1 MAKKTTARVKS
12 AEEIAQETEFYRRRS
27 LPAVDVRYVGAGK
40 HFEVVLYHHQLG
52 EIGRKTEI
60 ARRGVVVSVSYFLPK
75 VEPRT
80 YGDVTVSIG
89 GPS

>member
-27 LPAVDVRYVGAGK
+27 LVAVDARIMSSERSQTVSL
-40 HFEVVLYHHQLG
+40 HHHQLG
-52 EIGRKTEI
+52 EIGSVTRTFK
-60 ARRGVVVSVSYFLPK
+60 RGKEVSAHYFLPK